1 MDNQR
6 PRIGT
11 GSTWINLR
19 RGSQNRRDARHED
32 EEDYSSATDD
42 ARRSIQSSY
51 AELMRVY
58 GRLGSRPPP
67 HNMAVFG
74 SQGLD
79 DALDEN
85 SSNNEDEDNFVGGY
99 HGQRDDDDEDGDG
112 DEHASTDHSA
122 DSSDSD
128 NNSEDDDDDD
138 DSEDGS
144 EDDHD
149 HSQRY
154 GRQTDISD
162 EDMVDSHSSN
172 ESDGQGDNEMY
183 VEYDDNYEYIVNAGG
198 IGASFEDL
206 PSLLANASRHTH
218 THELPKQSRRRAN
231 RSKSQFIP
239 AYLENTAYGIL
250 HRRSAHSNGQYASR
264 GAGVNGA
271 SAGNALAIPGGG
283 ADKSEPS
290 MPGISPDIFFKALVE
305 DTWPHYC
312 TPAPAMPESLASLQL
327 GGYGLGLPEQ
337 ASQIHSSAESRG
349 IQALARGQR
358 LQRAQQGTAP
368 NNIPGRPYP
377 SVSLASAA
385 STRSRVRVKKSEV
398 LRLPLEWSTSREKR
412 NMSVGSDHVSIRYTG
427 PGLQDQDAAMILTD
441 VCIPARAGVYYFEML
456 IKSRGQSGYIGI
468 GLSLAGLPSNR
479 LPGWD
484 VGSWGYHGDD
494 GHIFGGDGRGTSY
507 GPRFTTGDTVGCGID
522 FMRQQLF
529 FTRNGF
535 FLGYAFGKIDTS
547 KDLYPCV
554 GMRTPGEHASANFGR
569 QPFVYDISNY
579 VETVHE
585 DALNMVSSASLEP
598 LLPVESSK
606 SGKSSQ
612 SEQTELLQ
620 TPGLL
625 KLRNERQDV
634 ALNSGAI
641 GWSDATLG
649 LVLSYLIQSEL
660 YAAARALIKNAIGLC
675 SASDELDSKKDNTQL
690 TAVLEKLHKLD
701 SQRNARKQIC
711 KYITE
716 GEIDHALGLLQ
727 ISYPRVLEDESLV
740 FQLRCRQFIEL
751 VRAANGCHIVDCVPS
766 DSSQLSSPSLY
777 AARENGGISNSSGGA
792 QNDMMDVDDTK
803 SPSVLSLAAITNA
816 PNMPQRHARFGQLGS
831 LRNMKPEQLVRVML
845 EYGRQLQA
853 DYGSSPNPIIREG
866 LVHTFSLLAY
876 ADPAQSPI
884 AALLDPGACE
894 PLAHLVEMAIAA
906 SEKAPRTTS
915 LESIAQQTG
924 AVLNELSARRNG
936 AASLISLE
944 SDFLQVSDAKSINAD
959 DASTPARAA
968 ASAST
973 AAPDAAE

>member
-1 MDNQR
+1 
-6 PRIGT
+6 
-11 GSTWINLR
+11 
-19 RGSQNRRDARHED
+19 
-32 EEDYSSATDD
+32 
-42 ARRSIQSSY
+42 
-51 AELMRVY
+51 
-58 GRLGSRPPP
+58 
-67 HNMAVFG
+67 
-74 SQGLD
+74 
-79 DALDEN
+79 
-85 SSNNEDEDNFVGGY
+85 
-99 HGQRDDDDEDGDG
+99 
-112 DEHASTDHSA
+112 
-122 DSSDSD
+122 
-128 NNSEDDDDDD
+128 
-138 DSEDGS
+138 
-144 EDDHD
+144 
-149 HSQRY
+149 
-154 GRQTDISD
+154 
-162 EDMVDSHSSN
+162 
-172 ESDGQGDNEMY
+172 
-183 VEYDDNYEYIVNAGG
+183 
-198 IGASFEDL
+198 
-206 PSLLANASRHTH
+206 
-218 THELPKQSRRRAN
+218 
-231 RSKSQFIP
+231 
-239 AYLENTAYGIL
+239 
-250 HRRSAHSNGQYASR
+250 
-264 GAGVNGA
+264 
-271 SAGNALAIPGGG
+271 
-283 ADKSEPS
+283 
-290 MPGISPDIFFKALVE
+290 
-305 DTWPHYC
+305 
-312 TPAPAMPESLASLQL
+312 
-327 GGYGLGLPEQ
+327 
-337 ASQIHSSAESRG
+337 
-349 IQALARGQR
+349 
-358 LQRAQQGTAP
+358 
-368 NNIPGRPYP
+368 
-377 SVSLASAA
+377 
-385 STRSRVRVKKSEV
+385 
-398 LRLPLEWSTSREKR
+398 LPLEWSTSREKR

-579 VETVHE
+579 
-585 DALNMVSSASLEP
+585 
-598 LLPVESSK
+598 
-606 SGKSSQ
+606 
-612 SEQTELLQ
+612 
-620 TPGLL
+620 
-625 KLRNERQDV
+625 LRNERQDV

-675 SASDELDSKKDNTQL
+675 SASDELDK
-690 TAVLEKLHKLD
+690 KLHKLD

-751 VRAANGCHIVDCVPS
+751 
-766 DSSQLSSPSLY
+766 
-777 AARENGGISNSSGGA
+777 
-792 QNDMMDVDDTK
+792 
-803 SPSVLSLAAITNA
+803 
-816 PNMPQRHARFGQLGS
+816 
-831 LRNMKPEQLVRVML
+831 
-845 EYGRQLQA
+845 LQA

-915 LESIAQQTG
+915 LESIAQQ
-924 AVLNELSARRNG
+924 
-936 AASLISLE
+936 
-944 SDFLQVSDAKSINAD
+944 
-959 DASTPARAA
+959 
-968 ASAST
+968 
-973 AAPDAAE
+973 